1 MPAAMIQESRRPA
14 MRRPNLILLA
24 LLLVAACA
32 QGRYVEEDEY
42 NDPRKDN
49 MTRGGLF
56 GAEGLTIFGFGGR
69 SSGRDEGGGALG
81 VNAFLWRGALDTLS
95 FMPLSSADPFGGVII
110 TDWYSPP
117 EAPDE
122 RFKVTAYILGR
133 QLRADGVRVSVFRQV
148 NSRGQWVDV
157 PVTPDMA
164 TALEDKIL
172 LRARDLRVQSVQ
184 TAGR

>member
-1 MPAAMIQESRRPA
+1 
-14 MRRPNLILLA
+14 MRRVAILCLA
-24 LLLVAACA
+24 LALASGCG
-32 QGRYVEEDEY
+32 QGRYVEESEY
-42 NDPRKDN
+42 NDPFNRGPE
-49 MTRGGLF
+49 RGSILGSGPGGLIVF
-56 GAEGLTIFGFGGR
+56 GTSR
-69 SSGRDEGGGALG
+69 TGRDEGGGALG
-81 VNAFLWRGALDTLS
+81 VNAFLWRGTLDTLS
-95 FMPLSSADPFGGVII
+95 FMPLVSADPFGGVII

-133 QLRADGVRVSVFRQV
+133 QLRADGVRLSVFRQV

-157 PVTPDMA
+157 PVTPDTV

-172 LRARDLRVQSVQ
+172 LRARDLRAQSVQ